1 MYGCDL
7 NASLKS
13 LMVQLPSF
21 VEQWFKGCH
30 RVYMISKCAPH
41 CRKLLMVS
49 EVTTLKTNLCIDVLP
64 LKDPKSKSLNIS
76 TEKDKHYRHH
86 HSQSYPLYIA
96 GLSGN
101 EILER

>member
-1 MYGCDL
+1 MYGRDL

-21 VEQWFKGCH
+21 VEQWFKECH
-30 RVYMISKCAPH
+30 RVYMISKYAPH

-49 EVTTLKTNLCIDVLP
+49 EVTTLKTNLCIEVLP

-76 TEKDKHYRHH
+76 TEKDKHYQAA
-86 HSQSYPLYIA
+86 SQSILPLVHSRA
-96 GLSGN
+96 LR
-101 EILER
+101 E